1 MSVSELR
8 RDPVTGR
15 WVVVSTERPR
25 ADDFDRQPVVIQPDD
40 SCPFCAGHEHMTPFE
55 VLAYRN
61 GSPSNQPGWDLRVVP
76 NQSPIVRVEGD
87 LDRQGEGLF
96 DKMNGIGAHEVIIE
110 SPRHEDTLATQPEA
124 GVERLLRAFQERIRD
139 LRRDMRFKSFVP
151 FKNHG
156 AAAGAHL
163 EHSHSQLFAL
173 PIVPRE
179 VRDELEGA
187 RVHYAAKERC
197 LFCDIVRQELAEGR
211 RVVAENGEAVA
222 LAPVRLAVAV
232 RDLDSAAPPPE
243 PVRGRA
249 WWGSGRRRAAA
260 SGRAEADGRRA
271 RAAALLVRDPQRA
284 GVGAGG
290 LLPLAHRNP
299 AQGDAVRRVRV
310 GHRLPPQPD
319 AAGDRRQGPARSERE
334 RGVAWPGVDVA
345 AGL

>member
-1 MSVSELR
+1 LSVSELR

-96 DKMNGIGAHEVIIE
+96 DKMNGIGAHEVLIE
-110 SPRHEDTLATQPEA
+110 SPRHEDTLSMQPEA
-124 GVERLLRAFQERIRD
+124 GAERLLCAFQERIRD
-139 LRRDMRFKSFVP
+139 LRRDIRFKTFVP

-187 RVHYAAKERC
+187 RVHYTAKERC

-211 RVVAENGEAVA
+211 RIVAENGEAVA
-222 LAPVRLAVAV
+222 LAPY
-232 RDLDSAAPPPE
+232 
-243 PVRGRA
+243 
-249 WWGSGRRRAAA
+249 A
-260 SGRAEADGRRA
+260 S
-271 RAAALLVRDPQRA
+271 
-284 GVGAGG
+284 
-290 LLPLAHRNP
+290 
-299 AQGDAVRRVRV
+299 
-310 GHRLPPQPD
+310 
-319 AAGDRRQGPARSERE
+319 RS
-334 RGVAWPGVDVA
+334 PF
-345 AGL
+345 

>member
-25 ADDFDRQPVVIQPDD
+25 ADDFDRQPVAIRPDD
-40 SCPFCAGHEHMTPFE
+40 QCPFCAGHEHMTPFE

-110 SPRHEDTLATQPEA
+110 SPRHDDTLATQDEA
-124 GVERLLRAFQERIRD
+124 GAERLLRAFQERIHD
-139 LRRDMRFKSFVP
+139 LRRDLRFKSFVP

-156 AAAGAHL
+156 AAAGALL

-197 LFCDIVRQELAEGR
+197 LFCDIMRQELAEGR
-211 RVVAENGEAVA
+211 RVVAETRDAVA
-222 LAPVRLAVAV
+222 LAPYASRSPFETWILPRRHQALFEDTPRQEVASLARLL
-232 RDLDSAAPPPE
+232 RDIL
-243 PVRGRA
+243 
-249 WWGSGRRRAAA
+249 RRMNRV
-260 SGRAEADGRRA
+260 
-271 RAAALLVRDPQRA
+271 LRDPPYN
-284 GVGAGG
+284 
-290 LLPLAHRNP
+290 LLIHSAPLDEP
-299 AQGDAVRRVRV
+299 
-310 GHRLPPQPD
+310 
-319 AAGDRRQGPARSERE
+319 AGDFYHWHVEVIPKLTKVAGFEWATGFYVNPTSPEEAAQVLRDAR
-334 RGVAWPGVDVA
+334 G
-345 AGL
+345 